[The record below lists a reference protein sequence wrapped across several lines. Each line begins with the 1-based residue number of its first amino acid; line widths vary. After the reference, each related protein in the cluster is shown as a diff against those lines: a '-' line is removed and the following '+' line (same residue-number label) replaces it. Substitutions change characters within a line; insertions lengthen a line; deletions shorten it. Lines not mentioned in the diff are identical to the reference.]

1 MYGLKPND
9 IAYLKSVL
17 HQATLQQVCV
27 GQWDLQFHFHPSGN
41 VSVWAKCELINE
53 AGEVIEAW
61 PREDKSRSFRF
72 LDLLGSAVMEITI
85 DTQKSFKLVF
95 GNGHTLRVVDDSEHY
110 ESFSVGDL
118 IA

>member
-1 MYGLKPND
+1 MYGLKPSD

-17 HQATLQQVCV
+17 HQATLTQVCV
-27 GQWDLQFHFHPSGN
+27 GQSDLQFHFHPSGN
-41 VSVWAKCELINE
+41 VSVWAKCELIND
-53 AGEVIEAW
+53 AGEVIEFW
-61 PREDKSRSFRF
+61 PKEDESRSFRF

-85 DTQKSFKLVF
+85 DTQKSFRLRF
-95 GNGHTLRVVDDSEHY
+95 DNGQTLRVVDDSEHY